1 MNATILLLTKDRRVI
16 RATLGSLT
24 EIGLFWL
31 GSTSK
36 PKALPSQD
44 IFGGG
49 VKCFSMKEVE
59 RWI

>member
-16 RATLGSLT
+16 RAALGILT
-24 EIGLFWL
+24 EIRLF
-31 GSTSK
+31 GFYSTLN
-36 PKALPSQD
+36 ANVLHRQD

-49 VKCFSMKEVE
+49 VKSFSRKEVE

>member
-16 RATLGSLT
+16 REALGSLT

-36 PKALPSQD
+36 FKAFHSQD

-49 VKCFSMKEVE
+49 VKYFSRKEVE

>member
-1 MNATILLLTKDRRVI
+1 MNATILLLTKEGRVI
-16 RATLGSLT
+16 RATLNSLT
-24 EIGLFWL
+24 EIRLFGLY
-31 GSTSK
+31 STLN
-36 PKALPSQD
+36 ANVLHRQD